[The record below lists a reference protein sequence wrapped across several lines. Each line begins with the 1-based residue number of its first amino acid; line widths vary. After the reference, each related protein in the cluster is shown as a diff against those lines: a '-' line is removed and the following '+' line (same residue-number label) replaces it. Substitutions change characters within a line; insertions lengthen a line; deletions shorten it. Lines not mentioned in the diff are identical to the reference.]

1 MTTRIAQ
8 AGIDAKVPVILRVS
22 ASKADPNHDTQG
34 FGLYFKYQGIADQA
48 LLDMPKDQSTRVLIF
63 RPGSLDRGVEKR
75 EHRPWEQEIAEQAE
89 RGEVQTMDVRSLA
102 DAMIGELT
110 DIFLKQS
117 DILPGTSKIFSLDDL
132 WELIR
137 ERAKLK

>member
-1 MTTRIAQ
+1 
-8 AGIDAKVPVILRVS
+8 
-22 ASKADPNHDTQG
+22 
-34 FGLYFKYQGIADQA
+34 
-48 LLDMPKDQSTRVLIF
+48 MPKDQSTRLLIF
-63 RPGSLDRGVEKR
+63 RPGSLDRGVAKR

-117 DILPGTSKIFSLDDL
+117 DILPGTSKIYSLDDL
-132 WELIR
+132 WELVR